1 MKHEIHVT
9 VKDLKLMVDTIEKMP
24 PAALVD
30 SVMITYDSSSGIGYQ
45 LFVTKS
51 IEIDGIRGD
60 FKVEISDPEAW

>member
-1 MKHEIHVT
+1 M
-9 VKDLKLMVDTIEKMP
+9 MDTIEKMP

-30 SVMITYDSSSGIGYQ
+30 GVMITHDSSSGIGYQ

-51 IEIDGIRGD
+51 IEINGIRGD